1 MADVNGMYDF
11 GQVMTDMVFSY
22 GELGFQEFETQRYLG
37 GILKENGFTVENGVA
52 GIPTAW
58 VAKWGSGRPVIALGS
73 DVDCIPQ
80 ASQKPGVAY
89 PRPDRRRRARAR
101 RGPQLRHAAQH
112 RRGHRRQA
120 HHGAREAAGHDHDL
134 AGRRRRAARHQG
146 LLRARGPVQG
156 RRPGDVQ
163 PRRLEP
169 GDELGRQR
177 RQRPHLGRVPVRGR
191 DRAQRRRA
199 VARPQRA
206 RRRRADE
213 RRLELPARAPAPA
226 AAVALRGHQRRR
238 PAQRRAAQRRRLVL
252 LPRDQLRRDQEP
264 VGHRRQDGRGR
275 RADDQHHVDLARAR
289 ARRGRRT

>member
-1 MADVNGMYDF
+1 MTRKTISLVRRHGRGRGASPLRCPRPASVRRRRWPRRPSRPSRPQARRSTRGSLRSSPRSWPTCNGMFDF

-52 GIPTAW
+52 GIPSAW

-112 RRGHRRQA
+112 RGRHRRQA
-120 HHGAREAAGHDHDL
+120 HHGAREAAGHDRHL
-134 AGRRRRAARHQG
+134 ARRRRRAARHQG
-146 LLRARGPVQG
+146 LLRARRAVQG

-163 PRRLEP
+163 PRRLQP
-169 GDELGRQR
+169 
-177 RQRPHLGRVPVRGR
+177 R
-191 DRAQRRRA
+191 DR
-199 VARPQRA
+199 
-206 RRRRADE
+206 
-213 RRLELPARAPAPA
+213 L
-226 AAVALRGHQRRR
+226 G
-238 PAQRRAAQRRRLVL
+238 RRAA
-252 LPRDQLRRDQEP
+252 
-264 VGHRRQDGRGR
+264 
-275 RADDQHHVDLARAR
+275 ATA
-289 ARRGRRT
+289 